1 MGNMGVYFRILVLAG
16 LLGIPFAVSPSQ
28 DACAGIATQSCDPQV
43 WKALQDRAELETQR
57 EVMQNQNLIFKPD
70 SVLHYTCFERLAA
83 HAAATIGPLFTHST
97 YFGGV
102 EQIRWEG
109 GAGYIGMGDAMD
121 SVVEESMRR
130 YVTQGSFNYHP
141 LGGRGQFLGMTQF
154 EVIDIPQRGLV
165 PYACSVMQNVWQT
178 AKCLNFVHNATFA
191 DTDGYYPFKNLIPFG
206 TGEEVAGYSEIF
218 ETRRYPIPLA
228 CPLASP
234 FIGDTWA
241 SKTNNSLN
249 VADHY
254 YVIHLYNRTT
264 FAVVRDHV
272 QPGITCSPPIET
284 GVTILL
290 TSGAAPNPDAVCP
303 NPGCTY
309 VGGSCVNRA
318 GSGGGGADDPDVTG
332 PS

>member
-1 MGNMGVYFRILVLAG
+1 MGNMSVYFRILVLAG
-16 LLGIPFAVSPSQ
+16 LLGIPFAMSPSR

-43 WKALQDRAELETQR
+43 WQALQDRAELETQR

-70 SVLHYTCFERLAA
+70 SILHYTCFDRMAA

-97 YFGGV
+97 YFGGM
-102 EQIRWEG
+102 QIRWEG
-109 GAGYIGMGDAMD
+109 GSGYIGMGDAID
-121 SVVEESMRR
+121 NAVGISMRN
-130 YVTQGSFNYHP
+130 YLTGSFSHTY
-141 LGGRGQFLGMTQF
+141 LGGRGGFLGMAAP
-154 EVIDIPQRGLV
+154 VVADIPQRGAQ
-165 PYACSVMQNVWQT
+165 PYQCDVMQTVWRT

-191 DTDGYYPFKNLIPFG
+191 NTDGYYPFKNLIPFG
-206 TGEEVAGYSEIF
+206 AGEEVAGYSQII

-234 FIGDTWA
+234 FPGSTWVT
-241 SKTNNSLN
+241 KTDESLN
-249 VADHY
+249 ANDVH

-272 QPGITCSPPIET
+272 QPGIACSPPIET

-290 TSGAAPNPDAVCP
+290 TNGTAPNPDAVCP

-309 VGGSCVNRA
+309 VGGACRNS
-318 GSGGGGADDPDVTG
+318 
-332 PS
+332 